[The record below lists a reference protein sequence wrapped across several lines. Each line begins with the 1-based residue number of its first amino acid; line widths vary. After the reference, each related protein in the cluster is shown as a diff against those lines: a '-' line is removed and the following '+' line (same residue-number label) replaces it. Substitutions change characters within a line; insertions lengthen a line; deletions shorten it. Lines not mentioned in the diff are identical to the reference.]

1 MATSSASMASTK
13 RKLADLS
20 VDEFMSGDFDSD
32 GSSSSEQ
39 APVPDVK
46 RKKNKK
52 KKNKGK
58 SVAENTA
65 SVKKQEK
72 LPEKSMNVSTAKG
85 DLPKSAK
92 SKQSMAEKLK
102 EADPE
107 FYKFLETEDKKLLEF
122 DEDVD
127 DEDDNEDS
135 EDMDDEG
142 EEDDDGKDLENALL
156 AQSSDESS
164 DDDSEGGG
172 KFHKLPDKLEVAS
185 DGSEAEDDEDEEKV
199 SSDKQIKVTTKMV
212 KTWSKS
218 FQSSPSITVLRE
230 AISAFKAA
238 VRKAS
243 EKQGETTKYKVV
255 GSSVFNDVV
264 RLCLMEVVPALQGIL
279 KVPDLTQLQAPF
291 SAQNAKWKKLRV
303 DMKSYMADLLTLL
316 SALSDAAMLN
326 VILKH
331 IHKLVSMYAT
341 FPKLARLLMKKMIL
355 LWSTG
360 EETTRVLAFLCIN
373 KLVRMLQEAMLEP
386 CMKQMYMA
394 YVKNVKFTS
403 PTTLPLI
410 NFMQRSLVEVFLL
423 DSVLAYQYTFIYIRQ
438 LAIHLRNAITV
449 KKKDTCQAVYN
460 WQFVHCLELWAC
472 LLSSSQS
479 DDVLQPLIYPLTQ
492 TIIGTIKLLPSPR
505 YFPLRFHCV
514 RCLNTLSKST
524 GTFIPVLPFLLEVFE
539 LTDFN
544 KKHKSVSFK
553 PFNFACI
560 LKFSKKQQE
569 EKVFKD
575 GLVDQLY
582 ELLLEHFNIHASS
595 IGFPELVLPAML
607 QLKDFLKKCKI
618 ANYCKQIRQIV
629 DRVEENVK
637 YITQRRKAVTFAIS
651 DTKAVD
657 AWERQCS
664 TAGAPL
670 AKFYTGWRKLRDRE
684 LQHEIAGK
692 DRISLDDNIP
702 TIERPKILPK
712 ATAEDRKKFSELFD
726 SDSDDS
732 NDDETRFLPRKERP
746 VKKQKTAPGDSEDSQ
761 DYSDFDSDELE
772 QLAQSA
778 SENDDEDSEDD
789 DEDVDDDDEDD
800 DEEEEEEPQP
810 AQGKQK
816 KFANKQQKQTSKS
829 KQMDDDSDLDLEDVV
844 EDFEMSNSD

>member
-1 MATSSASMASTK
+1 MTTSSTSMATTK

-32 GSSSSEQ
+32 DSSSLEPM
-39 APVPDVK
+39 PVPDIK
-46 RKKNKK
+46 GKKNKK
-52 KKNKGK
+52 KKKAK
-58 SVAENTA
+58 TPTENTA

-72 LPEKSMNVSTAKG
+72 PSEKSMKTVTPKSSA
-85 DLPKSAK
+85 PKSAK
-92 SKQSMAEKLK
+92 SKQSLAEKLK

-127 DEDDNEDS
+127 DEDDEDDDADLE
-135 EDMDDEG
+135 EDDS
-142 EEDDDGKDLENALL
+142 EEDDDGKDLEKVLL
-156 AQSSDESS
+156 AQSSEESS
-164 DDDSEGGG
+164 DDDEEEGGG

-185 DGSEAEDDEDEEKV
+185 DDSDAEDDEEEVKV
-199 SSDKQIKVTTKMV
+199 SGDKQTKVTMKMV
-212 KTWSKS
+212 KKWSDS
-218 FQSSPSITVLRE
+218 IESSPNIAVLRE

-238 VRKAS
+238 VKKAS
-243 EKQGETTKYKVV
+243 EKQGETIKYKVV
-255 GSSVFNDVV
+255 GSTVFNGVV
-264 RLCLMEVVPALQGIL
+264 RLCLMEVVPALQSIL
-279 KVPDLTQLQAPF
+279 KVPDLTQQQTPF

-303 DMKSYMADLLTLL
+303 DMKSYMTDLLTLL

-341 FPKLARLLMKKMIL
+341 FPKVARLLLKKMIL

-373 KLVRMLQEAMLEP
+373 KLVRMLQDAMLEP

-410 NFMQRSLVEVFLL
+410 NFMQRSLVEIFLL
-423 DSVLAYQYTFIYIRQ
+423 DSVLAYQYAFIYIRQ

-460 WQFVHCLELWAC
+460 WQFVHCVELWAC
-472 LLSSSQS
+472 LLGASQS
-479 DDVLQPLIYPLTQ
+479 DDVLHPLIYPLTQ

-582 ELLLEHFNIHASS
+582 ELLLEQFNNHASS

-629 DRVEENVK
+629 DKVEDNVK
-637 YITQRRKAVTFAIS
+637 FITQRRKAVTFAIS
-651 DTKAVD
+651 DSKAVE

-664 TAGAPL
+664 AAGAPL
-670 AKFYTGWRKLRDRE
+670 TKYYTGWRKLRDRE

-702 TIERPKILPK
+702 TIERPKVIPK
-712 ATAEDRKKFSELFD
+712 ATAEDRKEFSELFD
-726 SDSDDS
+726 SDSDESD
-732 NDDETRFLPRKERP
+732 DDETRFLPRKERP
-746 VKKQKTAPGDSEDSQ
+746 AKKQKTSPGDSEDSQ

-778 SENDDEDSEDD
+778 S
-789 DEDVDDDDEDD
+789 DDDDDDDDDD
-800 DEEEEEEPQP
+800 DEEEEEKPQP
-810 AQGKQK
+810 ARGKQK
-816 KFANKQQKQTSKS
+816 KVPSKQQKQTAKPV
-829 KQMDDDSDLDLEDVV
+829 QMEDDSDLDLDDVV
-844 EDFEMSNSD
+844 EDFEMSDSD

>member
-1 MATSSASMASTK
+1 MASTK

-32 GSSSSEQ
+32 DSSSSER
-39 APVPDVK
+39 APVPEVK
-46 RKKNKK
+46 GKKNKK
-52 KKNKGK
+52 KKKGK
-58 SVAENTA
+58 TSTENTA

-72 LPEKSMNVSTAKG
+72 LPKKSMKVSVPKG
-85 DLPKSAK
+85 DTPKSGK
-92 SKQSMAEKLK
+92 SKQSLAEKLK

-107 FYKFLETEDKKLLEF
+107 FYKFLESEDKKLLEF

-127 DEDDNEDS
+127 DEEDDEDS
-135 EDMDDEG
+135 EDMGDDS
-142 EEDDDGKDLENALL
+142 EEDEDGKDLEDALL
-156 AQSSDESS
+156 AQSSGESS

-172 KFHKLPDKLEVAS
+172 KFHKLPDKLEDDNKRPRSAVINRS
-185 DGSEAEDDEDEEKV
+185 RSTNLEDGQD
-199 SSDKQIKVTTKMV
+199 MV
-212 KTWSKS
+212 KSIE
-218 FQSSPSITVLRE
+218 SSPNITVLRE

-255 GSSVFNDVV
+255 GSTVFNDVV
-264 RLCLMEVVPALQGIL
+264 RLCLMGVVPALQGIL
-279 KVPDLTQLQAPF
+279 KVPDLPQQQTPF

-331 IHKLVSMYAT
+331 IHKLVSMYAM

-423 DSVLAYQYTFIYIRQ
+423 DSVLAYQYAFIYIRQ

-460 WQFVHCLELWAC
+460 WQFVHCVELWAC
-472 LLSSSQS
+472 LLSASQS

-524 GTFIPVLPFLLEVFE
+524 RTFIPVLPFLLEVFE

-582 ELLLEHFNIHASS
+582 ELLLEHFNIHAAS

-607 QLKDFLKKCKI
+607 QLKEFLKKCKI

-629 DRVEENVK
+629 DKVEENVK
-637 YITQRRKAVTFAIS
+637 FITQRRKAVTFAIS
-651 DTKAVD
+651 DTKSVD
-657 AWERQCS
+657 AWQRQCS
-664 TAGAPL
+664 AAGAPL
-670 AKFYTGWRKLRDRE
+670 TKFYTGWRKLRDRE

-702 TIERPKILPK
+702 TIERPKVLPK

-746 VKKQKTAPGDSEDSQ
+746 AKKQKTAPGDSEDSQ
-761 DYSDFDSDELE
+761 DYSDFDSDDLE

-778 SENDDEDSEDD
+778 SENDEDDSE
-789 DEDVDDDDEDD
+789 DDDEDD
-800 DEEEEEEPQP
+800 DEEPQP
-810 AQGKQK
+810 TRGKQK
-816 KFANKQQKQTSKS
+816 KFANKQQKQTSKP
-829 KQMDDDSDLDLEDVV
+829 KQMDDDSDLDLDDVV
-844 EDFEMSNSD
+844 EDFEMSDSD